1 MQRKC
6 SRCGEKY
13 TLVKDEKYCPNCME
27 VMTPPMLKVKQD
39 LKTTE
44 CEGCGIKFSV
54 PASRPGRPPKY
65 CPECA
70 AKHAKKS
77 KGEKLNKISH
87 ELQKEEVAKQEIIA
101 TITKHMEAKPATSK
115 ATIKE
120 EKVVTPAKVS
130 NIEHDA
136 VNHPTHYTRGNI
148 EVIDFIEDQQLPYH
162 LGNVVKYVAR
172 AGFKG
177 DKVEDLKKAQWYLNR
192 YIRTLEKGVSN

>member
-13 TLVKDEKYCPNCME
+13 TLVKDEKYCPDCME
-27 VMTPPMLKVKQD
+27 VMTPPMLKAKQE

-44 CEGCGIKFSV
+44 CEGCGTKFSV

-77 KGEKLNKISH
+77 KVEKLKKVSH

-101 TITKHMEAKPATSK
+101 TITKHIEAKPATRL
-115 ATIKE
+115 AVN
-120 EKVVTPAKVS
+120 KVVEPDKVFTK
-130 NIEHDA
+130 ERDV
-136 VNHPTHYTRGNI
+136 VNHPSHYTRGNI

-172 AGFKG
+172 AGYKG
-177 DKVEDLKKAQWYLNR
+177 DTVEDLKKAQWYLNR
-192 YIRTLEKGVSN
+192 YIRTLEKGVSK

>member
-13 TLVKDEKYCPNCME
+13 TLVKDEKYCPDCMK
-27 VMTPPMLKVKQD
+27 VMTPPTLKVKQD
-39 LKTTE
+39 LKTTK
-44 CEGCGIKFSV
+44 CEDCGIKFSV

-70 AKHAKKS
+70 VKHAKKS
-77 KGEKLNKISH
+77 KVEKLKKVSH

-101 TITKHMEAKPATSK
+101 TITKHMKAKPATRFG
-115 ATIKE
+115 AIKE
-120 EKVVTPAKVS
+120 EKVATPVKVS
-130 NIEHDA
+130 NIEHDV
-136 VNHPTHYTRGNI
+136 VNHPSHYTRGNI

-172 AGFKG
+172 AGYKG

>member
-13 TLVKDEKYCPNCME
+13 TLVKDEKYCPDCME
-27 VMTPPMLKVKQD
+27 VMTPPMLKAKQE

-54 PASRPGRPPKY
+54 PASRPGRTPKY

-77 KGEKLNKISH
+77 KVEKLKKVSH

-101 TITKHMEAKPATSK
+101 TITKYMGAKSATSK

-130 NIEHDA
+130 NIEHDV
-136 VNHPTHYTRGNI
+136 VNHPGHYTRGNI
-148 EVIDFIEDQQLPYH
+148 EVIDFIEDQQLSYH

-172 AGFKG
+172 AGYKG
-177 DKVEDLKKAQWYLNR
+177 DKVEELKKAQWYLDR

>member
-6 SRCGEKY
+6 SRCGGKY
-13 TLVKDEKYCPNCME
+13 TLVKDEKYCPDCME
-27 VMTPPMLKVKQD
+27 VMTPPMLKAKQE

-130 NIEHDA
+130 NIERDV
-136 VNHPTHYTRGNI
+136 VNHPSHYTRGNI

-172 AGFKG
+172 AGYKG